1 MSGSSSTNSN
11 RLYGV
16 FWVDVSTSSLA
27 ENGFLN
33 IASQLKM
40 PVSTWQNS
48 LQGLANLK
56 HPWMLVLDNAD
67 DPKIDY
73 QAYFP
78 PSPAGVVVLTS
89 RNVECQRYAT
99 AGFVALENLP
109 IDEATELLLKAAGV
123 TGEERLLL
131 EDFARAVA
139 TLLQSHPQALIQ
151 AGAFVKQGH
160 CTLSEYPSVYVRQRR
175 RLLISRPSQALSRY
189 RDVYTTFEASVE
201 MLQTSWPKS
210 SQDALELLPLLAV
223 CAPNKLPLF
232 LHKAA
237 WEGARGL
244 PAATT
249 DDENDL
255 RLTKWHVSRLPSLLQ
270 TSSASWDS
278 FRLMEAVDIL
288 EALALVS
295 TDRDDGY
302 TSVSMHPLVHAWARD
317 RQNQQRQHESW
328 IAMGSV
334 VALSGSAHDLWRRQ
348 ARQLQPHLQ
357 AATSWDMECMFRT
370 NRATVATILV
380 ECGWLLHEMRAD
392 ETLFTLLDRLCT
404 HLGLDKSTVDPRWVR
419 LYMLIGCNALN
430 YGKVRDAVRLL
441 EGVVQIRGQT
451 LTEDHPDQLASQH
464 ELAGAYQAD
473 GQVQEAVRLLE
484 EVVRIRGQTLTEDH
498 PDRLVSQHALA
509 GVYRANGQVKDAI
522 QMLEEVVRIRGQTL
536 TEDHPDRLVSQH
548 ALAGVYRANGQ
559 VKDAIQLLEEVV
571 RIRGQ
576 TLTKDHP
583 DQLASQHELAGAYQ
597 ADGQVQEAVRL
608 LEEVVRI
615 RGQTLTEDHP
625 DRLVSQHAL
634 AGVYRANGQVKDAIQ
649 LLEEVVRIRGQ
660 TLTEDHPDRLA
671 PQYALAGAYN
681 ANGQSREAVS
691 LMRHVL
697 KIQEQTLANER
708 FTQSVGNPIEDDQ
721 SDSNLTEVSSGPPSL
736 TSDSTV
742 DSMGDEYGQ
751 VVEHLVEIFCSDGNI
766 GPIYRQAAK
775 KLGIR
780 KFSQNHD
787 QLLKLYFRGLRHEVK
802 NGTELATT
810 RLLRTRD
817 YRNEITSLILTSL
830 ELLEVGQGRLTP
842 MILAER
848 KTERN
853 YSLNQFL
860 TSLTVPKSDDNHEK
874 PPGGVDVCE
883 DVVSE
888 SDGSSTESEDESSGN
903 NQSPLQAVDSFLTGG
918 RAFNQLKINLT
929 SLLRPP
935 HTLEDALQSESE
947 FVVKQS
953 IAWIIDSQPS
963 KDQETILDLRKQN
976 LSVTEIARVLL
987 GNAPALLREIAEEDQ
1002 KPTLAENTM
1011 TADADMLKHDA
1022 ALTNETNPISETAV
1036 TKSKLDNMTGNRV
1049 SQVHNEPRLVTWTC
1063 SCGMQLCDYY
1073 TELVSGSLEQLQQRL
1088 RSEHSQSSAPWT
1100 VLWSDMFTWAT
1111 SRSPATG
1118 AKQKDHDKASSAN
1131 PSAQAT
1137 QASTLSNPSMSR
1149 IADASTPF
1157 GSQGPSTSSGNLINT
1172 PPDQRESMVSYLL
1185 LCFPEGLSGVKLCQQ
1200 QILNT
1205 APQQDLPNRVINDK
1219 QLFHLL
1225 RKTYASERR
1234 VFMHRFWPKTVI
1246 RVSLAYFLVDLSEY
1260 VELKHYACHAGGD
1273 NCRCIPP
1280 PDMIRPSNNAQYDCL
1295 PREPR
1300 VKPPI
1305 GPNYL
1310 THYFQ
1315 NPHCIKSEKLVCTLN
1330 QVPKRV
1336 GPCMAKSGT
1345 ERVDGWG
1352 IEFDEGWDRGRLRN
1366 FVFGLITVG
1375 SLIFAILW
1383 SALKKDT
1390 QSAFG
1395 ISGFIVGILSIVSG
1409 YIASAEPRIV
1419 HK

>member
-1 MSGSSSTNSN
+1 
-11 RLYGV
+11 
-16 FWVDVSTSSLA
+16 
-27 ENGFLN
+27 
-33 IASQLKM
+33 M
-40 PVSTWQNS
+40 PVSTWES
-48 LQGLANLK
+48 GLQGLANLQR
-56 HPWMLVLDNAD
+56 PWMLVLDNAN
-67 DPKIDY
+67 DPNIDY

-78 PSPAGVVVLTS
+78 PGSAGVVVLTS
-89 RNVECQRYAT
+89 RNAECQQYAT
-99 AGFVALENLP
+99 AGFVALDDLL

-123 TGEERLLL
+123 TGEQRPLQEG
-131 EDFARAVA
+131 EARMVA
-139 TLLQSHPQALIQ
+139 TMLQSHPLALIQ
-151 AGAFVKQGH
+151 AGAYVTRGH
-160 CTLSEYPSVYVRQRR
+160 CTLAEYPRVYERQRR
-175 RLLISRPSQALSRY
+175 RLLSFRPSQAQSRY
-189 RDVYTTFEASVE
+189 RDLYATFEASVDI
-201 MLQTSWPKS
+201 LQTSGTKS
-210 SQDALELLPLLAV
+210 SQDALELLLLLAV
-223 CAPNKLPLF
+223 CAPKQLPLS
-232 LHKAA
+232 LCEAA
-237 WEGARGL
+237 WKGARGL

-249 DDENDL
+249 DDENNL

-270 TSSASWDS
+270 TNSDAWDS
-278 FRLMEAVDIL
+278 FRLLEAVYTL
-288 EALALVS
+288 KALALVS
-295 TDRDDGY
+295 THVDDGQV
-302 TSVSMHPLVHAWARD
+302 SVSMHPLVHAWARD
-317 RQNQQRQHESW
+317 RQDQQRQHESW

-334 VALSGSAHDLWRRQ
+334 VALSGSAHDLWRAQ
-348 ARQLQPHLQ
+348 ARQLQSHLQ
-357 AATSWDMECMFRT
+357 AATSWDMECMFR
-370 NRATVATILV
+370 ASHAAVATILV
-380 ECGWLLHEMRAD
+380 ECGWLLHKMRAD
-392 ETLFTLLDRLCT
+392 KTLFTLLDRLCT

-419 LYMLIGCNALN
+419 LYMLMGRNALN

-441 EGVVQIRGQT
+441 EEVVQIRGQT
-451 LTEDHPDQLASQH
+451 LTEDHPDRLASQH
-464 ELAGAYQAD
+464 ELAGAYQAN

-484 EVVRIRGQTLTEDH
+484 DI
-498 PDRLVSQHALA
+498 A
-509 GVYRANGQVKDAI
+509 
-522 QMLEEVVRIRGQTL
+522 
-536 TEDHPDRLVSQH
+536 
-548 ALAGVYRANGQ
+548 
-559 VKDAIQLLEEVV
+559 
-571 RIRGQ
+571 
-576 TLTKDHP
+576 
-583 DQLASQHELAGAYQ
+583 
-597 ADGQVQEAVRL
+597 
-608 LEEVVRI
+608 
-615 RGQTLTEDHP
+615 
-625 DRLVSQHAL
+625 
-634 AGVYRANGQVKDAIQ
+634 
-649 LLEEVVRIRGQ
+649 RIRGQ

-671 PQYALAGAYN
+671 SQHELAGAYQANGQVQEAVRLLEDVARIRGQTLTKDHPDRLASQHALAGAYRAN
-681 ANGQSREAVS
+681 GHVKEAVRLLEEVVRIQGQTLTEDHPDRLASQHELAGAYQANGQVQEAVRLLEDVARIRGQTLTEDHPDRLASQHALAGAYRANGQTKEAVS
-691 LMRHVL
+691 LMRHVI
-697 KIQEQTLANER
+697 KIREQSLTNER
-708 FTQSVGNPIEDDQ
+708 FTQSVGNLMEDDQ
-721 SDSNLTEVSSGPPSL
+721 SDGNLTEVSSGPPSL
-736 TSDSTV
+736 TSESTV
-742 DSMGDEYGQ
+742 DSMGDDYDQ

-780 KFSQNHD
+780 KFSQNND

-810 RLLRTRD
+810 RLLRTRH

-830 ELLEVGQGRLTP
+830 ELLEDGQGRLTP
-842 MILAER
+842 IILAER

-860 TSLTVPKSDDNHEK
+860 RSLAIPNSDDNHEK
-874 PPGGVDVCE
+874 PPGGVDICE

-888 SDGSSTESEDESSGN
+888 SDGSSTESEDESSGDK
-903 NQSPLQAVDSFLTGG
+903 QSPLQAVDSFLTGG

-929 SLLRPP
+929 SLLQPP

-953 IAWIIDSQPS
+953 IARIVDGQPS
-963 KDQETILDLRKQN
+963 KDQETILGLRKQN
-976 LSVTEIARVLL
+976 ISITEIARVLL
-987 GNAPALLREIAEEDQ
+987 GNALGLPREIAEKDQ
-1002 KPTLAENTM
+1002 KPTLAENTV
-1011 TADADMLKHDA
+1011 TADTDMLKHDTRF
-1022 ALTNETNPISETAV
+1022 TNEKESISETAF
-1036 TKSKLDNMTGNRV
+1036 TKSKLDNLTESRV

-1073 TELVSGSLEQLQQRL
+1073 TELVPGSLEQLQQRL
-1088 RSEHSQSSAPWT
+1088 RCEHSQSSAPWT
-1100 VLWSDMFTWAT
+1100 ILWSGLSTWAT

-1118 AKQKDHDKASSAN
+1118 ANQKDHDKALSAN

-1137 QASTLSNPSMSR
+1137 QTSTLSNPSMSR

-1157 GSQGPSTSSGNLINT
+1157 GSQGPSTSSGTLINT

-1205 APQQDLPNRVINDK
+1205 APQQDLPNRVTNDK

-1234 VFMHRFWPKTVI
+1234 VFMYRLWPKTVI

-1280 PDMIRPSNNAQYDCL
+1280 PDMIRPSNNAQYDCI

-1336 GPCMAKSGT
+1336 GPCMATSGN
-1345 ERVDGWG
+1345 ERVEGWG
-1352 IEFDEGWDRGRLRN
+1352 IEFEEGWDRGRLRN

-1395 ISGFIVGILSIVSG
+1395 ISGFIVGILAIVSG